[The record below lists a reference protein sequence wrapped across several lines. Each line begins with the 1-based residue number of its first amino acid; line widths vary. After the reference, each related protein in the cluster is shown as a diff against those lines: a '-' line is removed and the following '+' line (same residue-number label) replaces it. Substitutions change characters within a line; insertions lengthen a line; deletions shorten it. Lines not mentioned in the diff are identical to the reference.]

1 MGTHPIFESDFDCLT
16 GSEQCCRVKSCAP
29 SPRTWSPRR
38 APPTPTRSSPVWTTI
53 ASRAK
58 PNLAPHS
65 WLRSVNARR
74 TSSNRPT
81 CSAPH
86 WLQSP
91 PGPAPTT
98 SGASSPPLPQP
109 NPSLPWPR
117 SRLTC
122 RAFQKARLRCLNG
135 AASVNVGELR
145 DPEADADRVKDPSW
159 LVVVG
164 ICTHLGC
171 VPIANAG
178 NFQGYFCP
186 CHGSHYD
193 GSGRIRQGPAPLN
206 LEVPPHKFMSDAVIM
221 IGED

>member
-1 MGTHPIFESDFDCLT
+1 MLSRQILRAIPKNVVASTRAAHTDKEFAGLDYYRIKEHGVFNLFSVLES
-16 GSEQCCRVKSCAP
+16 QRNQVKNAP
-29 SPRTWSPRR
+29 N
-38 APPTPTRSSPVWTTI
+38 
-53 ASRAK
+53 RAK

-65 WLRSVNARR
+65 WLRSVSARR

-109 NPSLPWPR
+109 NLSWPWPR

-122 RAFQKARLRCLNG
+122 RAFQKVLVFKMSIFTQISIKGKTSLFKWRGKPVFIKHRSG
-135 AASVNVGELR
+135 EDIDREASVNVGELR

-178 NFQGYFCP
+178 EFCR
-186 CHGSHYD
+186 C
-193 GSGRIRQGPAPLN
+193 
-206 LEVPPHKFMSDAVIM
+206 
-221 IGED
+221 